1 MTVIQPSSEYDLVS
15 SGLMS
20 VPEAAAF
27 LGLSR
32 TSVYRL
38 MADGNLPYVSIRRTR
53 RIPREGV
60 LELAASNLRGGQRI
74 Q

>member
-1 MTVIQPSSEYDLVS
+1 MTGIHPNSERNIVA

-38 MADGNLPYVSIRRTR
+38 MAQGDLPYVSIRRTR
-53 RIPREGV
+53 RIPRQGV
-60 LELAASNLRGGQRI
+60 LHLAAANLHGGQGI